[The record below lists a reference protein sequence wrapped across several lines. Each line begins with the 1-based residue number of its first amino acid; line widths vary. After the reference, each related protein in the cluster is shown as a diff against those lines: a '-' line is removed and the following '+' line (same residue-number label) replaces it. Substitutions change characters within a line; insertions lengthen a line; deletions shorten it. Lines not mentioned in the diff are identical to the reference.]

1 MIEYIKGKIVYIKEF
16 DIVVEVGN
24 FAFRIKT
31 PSKFNI
37 NNEEIIY
44 IEHFIKDEQ
53 IKLYGFK
60 TVEERE
66 IFNQLININGV
77 GVKQTLKLLKN
88 LGVEEIYRGVKE
100 RDIKLF
106 SSVSGIGKKLS
117 QRIILE
123 LSEKLV
129 FDEEVKKGDLELI
142 ESLKELGYKQKEI
155 SIVLNEIP
163 DNISLEE
170 KIKKALS
177 LLSKGKFMKKA

>member
-1 MIEYIKGKIVYIKEF
+1 MIDYIKGKIIYIKDF

-24 FAFRIKT
+24 FAFKLKT
-31 PSKFNI
+31 PSKFKI

-60 TVEERE
+60 TTGERE
-66 IFNQLININGV
+66 IFNRLININGV
-77 GVKQTLKLLKN
+77 GIKQALKLLKN
-88 LGVEEIYRGVKE
+88 LGVNEIYRGVKE
-100 RDIKLF
+100 KDIKLF

-129 FDEEVKKGDLELI
+129 FEEKIKTEENLELI
-142 ESLKELGYKQKEI
+142 QSLKELGYKSREI
-155 SIVLNEIP
+155 DTVLKEIP
-163 DNISLEE
+163 DNIPIEE
-170 KIKKALS
+170 KLKKALS
-177 LLSKGKFMKKA
+177 LLAKGKYHQL